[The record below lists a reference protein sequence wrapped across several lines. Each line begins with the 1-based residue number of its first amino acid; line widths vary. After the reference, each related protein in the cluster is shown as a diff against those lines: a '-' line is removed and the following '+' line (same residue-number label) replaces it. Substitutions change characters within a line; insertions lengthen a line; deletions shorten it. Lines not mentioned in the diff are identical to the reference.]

1 MPNVLISELDLSPA
15 VVGTDIFLIQ
25 HASGAPAEHC
35 TAAQMAVFV
44 AASGTTYF
52 AGTALSLATTNTFN
66 VTTVP
71 IANGGSG
78 QTTASNAFDALAP
91 TTSSGDMIYRT
102 AASGGN
108 VRLAIGTPGQVL
120 GISCLLYTSPSP
132 RD

>member
-1 MPNVLISELDLSPA
+1 MPNVLISELDLSPQI
-15 VVGTDIFLIQ
+15 VGTDKFLVQ
-25 HASGAPAEHC
+25 HIAGPPAEYC
-35 TAAQMAVFV
+35 TAAQMAVYV

-78 QTTASNAFDALAP
+78 QTTASAAFDALAP

-108 VRLAIGTPGQVL
+108 VRLAIGSPGQVL
-120 GISCLLYTSPSP
+120 GISSGLPAWM
-132 RD
+132 